1 VWLAGDPLLSTYS
14 MVRERLVAGLALG
27 DVIGRV
33 LLQAVVLL
41 LTPFVIASIGGGG
54 GRRLARAAVLPL
66 AVATVSYS
74 LALDATQARA
84 DYLVRYGYG
93 GVGTREVLAFLGRE
107 VAPDALMLAPAELI
121 YGIGNRASPF
131 PANAVWTS
139 EPALM
144 GALSSTRLRAF
155 VYGLPTNTIE
165 QLRFIETDPR
175 VLGALHA
182 SFRRWTIGSYIVWM
196 R

>member
-1 VWLAGDPLLSTYS
+1 
-14 MVRERLVAGLALG
+14 
-27 DVIGRV
+27 
-33 LLQAVVLL
+33 
-41 LTPFVIASIGGGG
+41 
-54 GRRLARAAVLPL
+54 
-66 AVATVSYS
+66 
-74 LALDATQARA
+74 
-84 DYLVRYGYG
+84 
-93 GVGTREVLAFLGRE
+93 
-107 VAPDALMLAPAELI
+107 
-121 YGIGNRASPF
+121 
-131 PANAVWTS
+131 
-139 EPALM
+139 M